1 MNRRNALKTSALFM
15 GYAVSATALTET
27 FIACQKTVNLNWKP
41 VFLTNEQG
49 NTVAEITETIL
60 PKTSTPGAKE
70 LGVPQF
76 VDKMLHDL
84 LAEEDQKDF
93 IASLEAL
100 DDRCESEYGNSFVD
114 CTPAQREAFLLTLD
128 KEAEPFPPSLW
139 GITLKPSGPPAF
151 FRRLKSLTLLGY
163 YTSEKIG
170 KEVLAYD
177 PVPGEYIACMP
188 LNGQNAWNE

>member
-15 GYAVSATALTET
+15 GYTVSAAALTET
-27 FIACQKTVNLNWKP
+27 FIACAKEAHLDWKP
-41 VFLTNEQG
+41 IFLTNNQA
-49 NTVAEITETIL
+49 NTIAEITETIL
-60 PKTSTPGAKE
+60 PKTTTPGAKE

-76 VDKMLHDL
+76 VDKMLKEL
-84 LAEEDQKDF
+84 LSEADQKDF
-93 IASLEAL
+93 LAGLDTLE
-100 DDRCESEYGNSFVD
+100 DRCKSANGQSFVD

-128 KEAEPFPPSLW
+128 KEAAPFPPSLW
-139 GITLKPSGPPAF
+139 GITLKPAGPPAF
-151 FRRLKSLTLLGY
+151 YRRLKSLTLLGY

-177 PVPGEYIACMP
+177 PVPGPFIACMP

>member
-1 MNRRNALKTSALFM
+1 MNRREALKNSALFV

-27 FIACQKTVNLNWKP
+27 FVACSKTAHLSWKP
-41 VFLTNEQG
+41 VFLSENQA
-49 NTVAEITETIL
+49 NTIAEITETIL
-60 PKTSTPGAKE
+60 PKTTTPGAKE

-84 LAEEDQKDF
+84 LSKEDQANF
-93 IASLEAL
+93 LTGLEAL
-100 DDRCESEYGNSFVD
+100 ENRCEKETGKAFVD
-114 CTPAQREAFLLTLD
+114 CTPAQREVFLLKID
-128 KEAEPFPPSLW
+128 QEAPPLPPSLW

-163 YTSEKIG
+163 YTSEQIG
-170 KEVLAYD
+170 KNVLAYD
-177 PVPGEYIACMP
+177 PVPGTYVPCMP

>member
-27 FIACQKTVNLNWKP
+27 FIACQKTVKLDWKP
-41 VFLTNEQG
+41 VFLSNEQA
-49 NTVAEITETIL
+49 NTIAEITETIL

-84 LAEEDQKDF
+84 LSEADQKDF
-93 IASLEAL
+93 LAGLESLDE
-100 DDRCESEYGNSFVD
+100 RCESEYGKSFVE
-114 CTPAQREAFLLTLD
+114 CTPAQREALLLALD